1 MNRTVLIVFSWLMVI
16 LISHRET
23 ATGEES
29 YPVVWK
35 VTDGLQAP
43 ESAYFD
49 KDSGYIFLSQI
60 GAGGATGKDGDGW
73 ISKFTIDGEMVKDKW
88 VTGLNSPKG
97 LRSHDGTLWVSDID
111 QIVSI
116 DISRGK
122 ITQTVKVPGAEFLN
136 DLACGPDGSVY
147 IADMLP
153 SRIYQYKD
161 SKISVLAEG
170 EQVESPNGLL
180 VNGGKLIIAAWGHDI
195 QDDFSTKTAGR
206 LLAMDLA
213 TGKITPITKKPTG
226 NLDGVEADGRGGYI
240 VTDFKGG
247 KVLHISPDGAV
258 KVLMTLSQGVADHAF
273 LQDRGWLILPVMLEN
288 KLTAFDLSKA
298 IR

>member
-1 MNRTVLIVFSWLMVI
+1 M
-16 LISHRET
+16 
-23 ATGEES
+23 
-29 YPVVWK
+29 
-35 VTDGLQAP
+35 
-43 ESAYFD
+43 
-49 KDSGYIFLSQI
+49 
-60 GAGGATGKDGDGW
+60 
-73 ISKFTIDGEMVKDKW
+73 
-88 VTGLNSPKG
+88 
-97 LRSHDGTLWVSDID
+97 SDID

-147 IADMLP
+147 VADMLP

-247 KVLHISPDGAV
+247 KVLHISPAGAV
-258 KVLMTLSQGVADHAF
+258 KVLMTLSQGVADNAF